1 MSRKNATSSP
11 VVWEGECY
19 FSQRQEV
26 TGQEAR
32 AASPQQMEHL
42 VARKVAE
49 SSYRRYAETSGIAD
63 YLDHAKRRPGRPSYA
78 ASAQRTPPSGSV
90 ISRVMPRCIRR

>member
-1 MSRKNATSSP
+1 M
-11 VVWEGECY
+11 WEGECY
-19 FSQRQEV
+19 FSQRHEV
-26 TGQEAR
+26 PGQEAG

-49 SSYRRYAETSGIAD
+49 SSYRRYAETSGVAD
-63 YLDHAKRRPGRPSYA
+63 YLDHAKRTARSPEFA
-78 ASAQRTPPSGSV
+78 ASAQETPLSGSV